1 MNAAVIVMA
10 CNDLAKA
17 DVLLERH
24 VGVLFGSENDLL
36 CWCSPPERKWKERD
50 AEIWSVGG

>member
-50 AEIWSVGG
+50 AEI